1 MDSLFFVI
9 WNRAGGSRITV
20 KSAEAVEWLQEGQA
34 SDKERGIMKKL
45 SFILVFLL
53 CCAFFAG
60 CSRGGRDG
68 TEEGI
73 SQEGGV
79 IYKDIQ
85 VETKDAFL
93 VEAEVGK
100 MMGMQ
105 FYKGE
110 RVMIWAVRNNGLAD
124 IYLYR
129 EDGSREM
136 LLEGMSDT
144 YSFGSWLLDA
154 EEGFYF
160 WDNLNVSLEKM
171 DGEGKTLYSVLLK
184 DVGVGSI
191 HDLHQLADG
200 RLVMVYSPP
209 GSGSKVLSQ
218 MDPDT
223 GKISRVSTVKL
234 ESSGRVAAGEEGL
247 LYLDGKGVS
256 AIDMESGGKER
267 VLSFTGTS
275 YLLQDD
281 HQNSIEDFRVLD
293 DGSVEILRYRRE
305 ADGEKAFLSE
315 VLHLAEEADQKTV
328 LSMRCWNLT
337 GAISGTQA
345 WLKQQVVSF
354 NQQSSSYIV
363 ALDECPEG
371 TEAEDFARQ
380 TSIEMTAGR
389 GPDLLF
395 GDVMGDYVYGAIRKG
410 VLADLAP
417 YMEASGIREEDYFPS
432 AFGAW
437 REGSGVYG
445 VCLSVRLDSYRMRKG
460 VLEEGAAP
468 DGEGLT
474 DALLAWPEDG
484 VLKLD
489 WDAAKVL
496 RYLLEGSEDF
506 WGILDWEAGTCD
518 FSGGIFA
525 RMLEAAKRFGNDG
538 LTERLEILERRTA
551 DILTFDTA
559 EDQEAEGM
567 EAAGVLFEDGFHSAM
582 RNTLQGYHQVMSV
595 NANSDHVEG
604 AWEFILFLLGKEA
617 QTALQGSSH
626 STSYEIPVHRGAF
639 EICIQNKTAIDRG
652 MRQDVPAYNVVVGEK
667 LITKYPRSGQDI
679 TEEKIAQYREFLED
693 ARPLPL
699 RTVPLLD
706 IILEEAEY
714 YFDGMKSVEEVSAV
728 IQNRV
733 QLYMDENR

>member
-1 MDSLFFVI
+1 M
-9 WNRAGGSRITV
+9 
-20 KSAEAVEWLQEGQA
+20 AETVEWRQEGQA

-45 SFILVFLL
+45 SFILALL
-53 CCAFFAG
+53 LYCAFLAG
-60 CSRGGRDG
+60 CGRGERDG
-68 TEEGI
+68 AEEGI
-73 SQEGGV
+73 SQDGSAV
-79 IYKDIQ
+79 YRDIR
-85 VETKDAFL
+85 VETEDAFPM
-93 VEAEVGK
+93 EAAVGS

-171 DGEGKTLYSVLLK
+171 DGEGKMLYSVLLK
-184 DVGVGSI
+184 DVGVGYI
-191 HDLHQLADG
+191 HDLHQLGDG
-200 RLVMVYSPP
+200 RLIIAYSPSGG
-209 GSGSKVLSQ
+209 GSDVLSQ

-247 LYLDGKGVS
+247 LYLDGEGVS

-267 VLSFTGTS
+267 IMSFTGTS
-275 YLLQDD
+275 YLLQEDY
-281 HQNSIEDFRVLD
+281 QNSIEDFRVLD
-293 DGSVEILRYRRE
+293 DGSVELLRYRWG
-305 ADGEKAFLSE
+305 ADGKKAFLSE
-315 VLHLAEEADQKTV
+315 VLQLAEETDQKTV

-337 GAISGTQA
+337 GVPAGTQA

-395 GDVMGDYVYGAIRKG
+395 GDVLGDYVYGAIQKG

-468 DGEGLT
+468 DGEELV

-484 VLKLD
+484 VLRLN
-489 WDAAKVL
+489 WGAAEVL

-525 RMLEAAKRFGNDG
+525 RMLEAAKRFGSDG
-538 LTERLEILERRTA
+538 LTERQEILESRSTN
-551 DILTFDTA
+551 ILTFDTA
-559 EDQEAEGM
+559 ADQEAEGM

-582 RNTLQGYHQVMSV
+582 KNTLQGYHQVMSV

-604 AWEFILFLLGKEA
+604 AWEFILFLLGEGA

-626 STSYEIPVHRGAF
+626 STGYEIPVHRGAF
-639 EICIQNKTAIDRG
+639 EICIQNRTAIAGRVEE
-652 MRQDVPAYNVVVGEK
+652 DVPAYTMVVGDQ
-667 LITKYPRSGQDI
+667 LISKYPRSGQDI

-714 YFDGMKSVEEVSAV
+714 YFDGMKSIEEVSAV

-733 QLYMDENR
+733 QLYMDENC

>member
-1 MDSLFFVI
+1 
-9 WNRAGGSRITV
+9 
-20 KSAEAVEWLQEGQA
+20 
-34 SDKERGIMKKL
+34 MKKL
-45 SFILVFLL
+45 SFLL
-53 CCAFFAG
+53 ALLLYCAFLAG
-60 CSRGGRDG
+60 CVRGERDG
-68 TEEGI
+68 TEDEI
-73 SQEGGV
+73 LQEGAM
-79 IYKDIQ
+79 IYRDIQ
-85 VETKDAFL
+85 VETKEAFL
-93 VEAEVGK
+93 VEAAVGA

-110 RVMIWAVRNNGLAD
+110 PVMIWAVRDRSNGLAD

-144 YSFGSWLLDA
+144 YYFGNWLLDA

-184 DVGVGSI
+184 DAGVGSI
-191 HDLHQLADG
+191 HDLHQLGDG
-200 RLVMVYSPP
+200 RLVMAYSPP
-209 GSGSKVLSQ
+209 ESGSNVLSQ
-218 MDPDT
+218 VDPDT

-267 VLSFTGTS
+267 ILSFTGTS

-281 HQNSIEDFRVLD
+281 YQNSIEDFRVLD
-293 DGSVEILRYRRE
+293 DGSVEILRYRWG
-305 ADGEKAFLSE
+305 ADGEKAFIFE
-315 VLHLAEEADQKTV
+315 ALHLAEETDQKTV

-337 GAISGTQA
+337 GAKSGTQA
-345 WLKQQVVSF
+345 WLKQQVVQF

-395 GDVMGDYVYGAIRKG
+395 GDVLGDYVYGAIQKG
-410 VLADLAP
+410 ALADMAP

-445 VCLSVRLDSYRMRKG
+445 VCLSVRLNGYRMRKG

-468 DGEGLT
+468 DGEELV

-489 WDAAKVL
+489 WGAAEVL

-518 FSGGIFA
+518 FSGGISA
-525 RMLEAAKRFGNDG
+525 RMLEAAKRLGSDG
-538 LTERLEILERRTA
+538 LTERPEILERRTA

-582 RNTLQGYHQVMSV
+582 MNTLQGYHQVMSV

-639 EICIQNKTAIDRG
+639 EICIQNKTVIDRG
-652 MRQDVPAYNVVVGEK
+652 MKQDTSAYVVMVGEK
-667 LITKYPRSGQDI
+667 LIRKYPRSGQDI

-714 YFDGMKSVEEVSAV
+714 YFDGMKSIEEVSAV

-733 QLYMDENR
+733 QLYMDENC